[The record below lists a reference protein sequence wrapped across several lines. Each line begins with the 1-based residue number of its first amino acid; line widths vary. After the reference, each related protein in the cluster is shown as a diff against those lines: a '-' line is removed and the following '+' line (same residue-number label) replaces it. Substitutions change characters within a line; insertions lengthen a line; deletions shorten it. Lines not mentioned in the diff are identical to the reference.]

1 MNQTLRDFKTN
12 MEESQAKHLATILQ
26 ENNEMRQYVV
36 HLHND
41 LDTLNINTRRKLKT
55 FSLQFENVD

>member
-1 MNQTLRDFKTN
+1 
-12 MEESQAKHLATILQ
+12 MEEAQAKHLATIRQ

-41 LDTLNINTRRKLKT
+41 LDTLNINTMRKLKT
-55 FSLQFENVD
+55 FSLQFENVDKFVRT

>member
-1 MNQTLRDFKTN
+1 MD
-12 MEESQAKHLATILQ
+12 ESQVKHLATIRQ
-26 ENNEMRQYVV
+26 ENEEMRQYVV

-41 LDTLNINTRRKLKT
+41 LDVLNISTKRRLKT

>member
-1 MNQTLRDFKTN
+1 
-12 MEESQAKHLATILQ
+12 MEESQAKHLATIRQ

-41 LDTLNINTRRKLKT
+41 LDTLNINTMRKLKT
-55 FSLQFENVD
+55 FSLQFENVDQFVKT